1 MKIREKNGKV
11 VPFFLSS
18 GSSTNEIK
26 RFFLRD
32 GAVCL
37 FVCLVSSMEEL
48 TNYTAY
54 NLFWTVGIELT
65 VKIVV

>member
-1 MKIREKNGKV
+1 MEKLSHFSCQVEVRRMKLNA
-11 VPFFLSS
+11 FFS
-18 GSSTNEIK
+18 
-26 RFFLRD
+26 
-32 GAVCL
+32 VMVL

>member
-1 MKIREKNGKV
+1 MKLNA
-11 VPFFLSS
+11 FFS
-18 GSSTNEIK
+18 
-26 RFFLRD
+26 
-32 GAVCL
+32 VMVL

-65 VKIVV
+65 IKIVA